1 MEYEMKCILCGLNPP
16 IKNSHVVPKFVLKRL
31 KERNPLRILKYSDRP
46 QKTYQDGWKKGY
58 LCSQCEQKLSSWE
71 TYFCSNIYDPFIDC
85 EKEEFILNDT
95 IALFS
100 ASLHFRYIK
109 YVFDVNTAKDL
120 SEVLPLFYK
129 LKAIC
134 LNDSY
139 KDQGLYQYINLLHPV
154 TELGLYPPGIN
165 TYFFESIDG
174 AVFDWIFPKIGKKW
188 MNFVKIPHVL
198 FILSEIDLG
207 DALNQSES
215 FSKNIIPNTGKLSS
229 KANNEDLLLFVAQRM
244 KEKAIEIQSNYS
256 KISENQMNKIIEKI
270 NSDPN
275 KESTRAYRSYML
287 DAKLLKKFSENA

>member
-1 MEYEMKCILCGLNPP
+1 MEYKVKCILCGINPP
-16 IKNSHVVPKFVLKRL
+16 INKSHVFPKFVIKRL
-31 KERNPLRILKYSDRP
+31 KEGNPLKILKYSDEPKRIH
-46 QKTYQDGWKKGY
+46 QDGWKKGY
-58 LCSQCEQKLSSWE
+58 LCNQCEQKLSSWE
-71 TYFCSNIYDPFIDC
+71 TYFCNNIYDPFING

-109 YVFDVNTAKDL
+109 YVLDVNIAKDP

-139 KDQGLYQYINLLHPV
+139 NDQGLYQYINFLHPV
-154 TELGLYPPGIN
+154 TELGQYPPGIN
-165 TYFFESIDG
+165 TYFSESIDG
-174 AVFDWIFPKIGKKW
+174 EVFNSIFPKIGKKW
-188 MNFVKIPHVL
+188 MSFVKIPNIA

-207 DALNQSES
+207 DVLNQSDM
-215 FSKNIIPNTGKLSS
+215 FSKNTISNTGKLSS
-229 KANNEDLLLFVAQRM
+229 KVNNENLLLFVDQRM

-256 KISENQMNKIIEKI
+256 KISKNQINKMIEKI
-270 NSDPN
+270 NIDPN

-287 DAKLLKKFSENA
+287 DIELLRKLSENA